1 MRTVAEKML
10 AAGAAGTAEG
20 FQEWVQTWGEII
32 NEQLGTGANGGKTFE
47 EIIRDSKNIDEAIGG
62 MLAGTVGG
70 VQMRQ
75 ASDTAYTIADKAL
88 GISAGKEYVEKA
100 NERER
105 YTFTSGS
112 NWFDEPLKNMSDP
125 TYDEAVKFNTDL
137 ATTRGEVKNTSMD
150 KVATA

>member
-1 MRTVAEKML
+1 MTNVANKML
-10 AAGAAGTAEG
+10 GAGASGTAEG

-62 MLAGTVGG
+62 MLAGTIGG

-75 ASDTAYTIADKAL
+75 TSDAAYTIADKAL

-100 NERER
+100 NEREK
-105 YTFTSGS
+105 Y
-112 NWFDEPLKNMSDP
+112 NKE
-125 TYDEAVKFNTDL
+125 
-137 ATTRGEVKNTSMD
+137 
-150 KVATA
+150 